1 MIDCDERKFFLSI
14 SNLIGFIQKTFHKI
28 MPYYV
33 DSIQIKISWF
43 FNQEAICPSIHQQVE
58 TRTQFLKDICFFLIF
73 FSHHFIQLLIPPLN
87 NILCRGVIKL

>member
-14 SNLIGFIQKTFHKI
+14 SSLIGFIKKRFHKI

-43 FNQEAICPSIHQQVE
+43 LIKKRSVLLFISKSRQEHN
-58 TRTQFLKDICFFLIF
+58 F
-73 FSHHFIQLLIPPLN
+73 
-87 NILCRGVIKL
+87 

>member
-14 SNLIGFIQKTFHKI
+14 SSLIGFIQKTFHKI

-43 FNQEAICPSIHQQVE
+43 LIKKRSVLLFINQSRQEHN
-58 TRTQFLKDICFFLIF
+58 F
-73 FSHHFIQLLIPPLN
+73 
-87 NILCRGVIKL
+87 

>member
-14 SNLIGFIQKTFHKI
+14 SSLIGFIQKTFHKI

-43 FNQEAICPSIHQQVE
+43 
-58 TRTQFLKDICFFLIF
+58 LIKKR
-73 FSHHFIQLLIPPLN
+73 SVLLFIN
-87 NILCRGVIKL
+87 KSRKEHNF

>member
-14 SNLIGFIQKTFHKI
+14 SSLIGFIQKTFHNI

-43 FNQEAICPSIHQQVE
+43 LIKKRSVLLFINKSRQEHN
-58 TRTQFLKDICFFLIF
+58 F
-73 FSHHFIQLLIPPLN
+73 
-87 NILCRGVIKL
+87 

>member
-14 SNLIGFIQKTFHKI
+14 SSLIGFIQKTFHKI

-43 FNQEAICPSIHQQVE
+43 LIKKRFVLLFINKSRQEHN
-58 TRTQFLKDICFFLIF
+58 F
-73 FSHHFIQLLIPPLN
+73 
-87 NILCRGVIKL
+87 

>member
-14 SNLIGFIQKTFHKI
+14 SSLIGFIKKTFHKI

-43 FNQEAICPSIHQQVE
+43 LIKKRSV
-58 TRTQFLKDICFFLIF
+58 LIF
-73 FSHHFIQLLIPPLN
+73 ISKSRQEHNF
-87 NILCRGVIKL
+87 

>member
-14 SNLIGFIQKTFHKI
+14 SSLIGFIQKTFHKI

-58 TRTQFLKDICFFLIF
+58 TRTQFLKDICFFFNLF
-73 FSHHFIQLLIPPLN
+73 FSSFHSITHSPT
-87 NILCRGVIKL
+87 K

>member
-14 SNLIGFIQKTFHKI
+14 SSLIGFIQKTFHKI

-43 FNQEAICPSIHQQVE
+43 LIKKRSVLLFINKSRQEHN
-58 TRTQFLKDICFFLIF
+58 F
-73 FSHHFIQLLIPPLN
+73 
-87 NILCRGVIKL
+87 

>member
-14 SNLIGFIQKTFHKI
+14 SSLIGFIQKTFHKI

-58 TRTQFLKDICFFLIF
+58 TRTQFLKDICFFLNLF
-73 FSHHFIQLLIPPLN
+73 FSSFHSITHSPT
-87 NILCRGVIKL
+87 K